1 MYKEKIKMT
10 AEKIIEE
17 LGIKTD
23 VIAIIPYGS
32 QVYGTA
38 NKDSDH
44 DFIIVTKGATLPNGA
59 FKTNAISNKDYTIQG
74 VLYSRSGFT
83 NALDNYEIGA
93 WECFSLPKEEYILT
107 TPLFEKF
114 VLVKERKF
122 DEKTMV
128 KKIIQKA
135 SASRHVATEQAKTG
149 YSDRAKKGMFH
160 ALRILHFG
168 LQIKEHGKIVD
179 FGACNE
185 MYYKF
190 KSIDPEEFDTRDYYD
205 EFAELLEKLRA

>member
-1 MYKEKIKMT
+1 MNAEEILKELKIT
-10 AEKIIEE
+10 EE
-17 LGIKTD
+17 

-32 QVYGTA
+32 RVYGTA
-38 NKDSDH
+38 DDKSDH
-44 DFIIVTKGATLPNGA
+44 DYIIVTKGAQLASGS
-59 FKTNAISNKDYTIQG
+59 FKDNAKSNHDFSIQG
-74 VLYSRSGFT
+74 VPYSRAGFT
-83 NALDNYEIGA
+83 AALDDYEIGA
-93 WECFSLPKEEYILT
+93 WEAMSLPLGDYILT

-114 VLVKERKF
+114 VLGKERKW

-135 SASRHVATEQAKTG
+135 SASRHIADEQAKTG

-168 LQIKEHGKIVD
+168 LQLKEHQRIVD
-179 FGACNE
+179 FGVCNE
-185 MYYKF
+185 MYFKF
-190 KSIDPEEFDTRDYYD
+190 KSIHPDDFDTRDYYD

>member
-1 MYKEKIKMT
+1 MDTRAKKILD
-10 AEKIIEE
+10 E
-17 LGIKTD
+17 LNITED

-38 NKDSDH
+38 DSKSDH
-44 DFIIVTKGATLPNGA
+44 DYIIVTKGATLSNGA
-59 FKTNAISNKDYTIQG
+59 FKNNAVSNSDWTIQG
-74 VLYSRSGFT
+74 VCYSRSGFT
-83 NALDNYEIGA
+83 SALDDYEIGA
-93 WECFSLPKEEYILT
+93 WECFSLPKEDYIYY

-114 VLVKERKF
+114 VLGKERKW

-135 SASRHVATEQAKTG
+135 SASRHIADEQARTG
-149 YSDRAKKGMFH
+149 YSDRAKKGFFH

-168 LQIKEHGKIVD
+168 LQMKEHGKIVD

-185 MYYKF
+185 MYFKF
-190 KSIDPEEFDTRDYYD
+190 KSIDPDDFDTRDYYG
-205 EFAELLEKLRA
+205 EFDELLTKLRA